1 MCHLERKQKISYII
15 ANAFR
20 ILRYAQNDLLFQS
33 LVGQLEVFK

>member
-1 MCHLERKQKISYII
+1 MCHFERKRKISYII
-15 ANAFR
+15 ADAFR